1 MSREQLAQAYQAQ
14 VPPDMAQAILL
25 TVQRYIHEQTDQ
37 KFKILTQQVMELR
50 DQLRG
55 IQHSVMDEF
64 IESLVKSL
72 TEDRVKTA
80 FRGSVQ
86 ELAGPLVENLGRL
99 TEATQAL
106 YEEYKRLSGE
116 VAAASSRIEGLE
128 RMLKEMPPARRVEI
142 DTGPV
147 EDRLKALSRQ
157 VGELEKKVAEIASA
171 VASLEGAVKRALEG
185 FESFVEE
192 LERTVSGREEEGE
205 GA

>member
-1 MSREQLAQAYQAQ
+1 
-14 VPPDMAQAILL
+14 
-25 TVQRYIHEQTDQ
+25 
-37 KFKILTQQVMELR
+37 
-50 DQLRG
+50 
-55 IQHSVMDEF
+55 
-64 IESLVKSL
+64 
-72 TEDRVKTA
+72 
-80 FRGSVQ
+80 
-86 ELAGPLVENLGRL
+86 
-99 TEATQAL
+99 
-106 YEEYKRLSGE
+106 

-157 VGELEKKVAEIASA
+157 VGELEKRVAEIAST